1 MIVALEKDQL
11 NQYQRHLHKGSCIGF
26 GIDGF
31 TTANT
36 TTNTARISWTYC
48 HIHRASQ
55 LTSLPLPTQRINPN
69 HRHLR
74 LMRIAIQT
82 TKLRRHYNATYF
94 AINSTK
100 LVGLLPA
107 RSHAMVVFCVPDNLE
122 YLNQIDACFEWN
134 YASSIHHILKCRIR
148 THSLKYV
155 KASPDPADET
165 YSHWYPGLRKVDPYL
180 YPPSHR
186 SRPNA
191 HASQSPPASQQQGVT
206 HRSQP
211 SQPQGLPPPQAQQQ
225 HAQQRY
231 PSHHSMHL
239 SLEG

>member
-1 MIVALEKDQL
+1 MGLPLPIPLQI
-11 NQYQRHLHKGSCIGF
+11 QHGF
-26 GIDGF
+26 H
-31 TTANT
+31 
-36 TTNTARISWTYC
+36 W
-48 HIHRASQ
+48 HRASQ

-74 LMRIAIQT
+74 RMRFAIQT
-82 TKLRRHYNATYF
+82 TKPRRHYNATYF

-134 YASSIHHILKCRIR
+134 YAPSIHHILKCRIR

-155 KASPDPADET
+155 KASISPDPADET

-191 HASQSPPASQQQGVT
+191 HASQSPPA
-206 HRSQP
+206 P
-211 SQPQGLPPPQAQQQ
+211 QQ
-225 HAQQRY
+225 HNTSITTFTTTRTTTTTSTTAACAAEISIASFNASIIGRLK
-231 PSHHSMHL
+231 PKTICT
-239 SLEG
+239 G

>member
-1 MIVALEKDQL
+1 
-11 NQYQRHLHKGSCIGF
+11 
-26 GIDGF
+26 
-31 TTANT
+31 
-36 TTNTARISWTYC
+36 
-48 HIHRASQ
+48 
-55 LTSLPLPTQRINPN
+55 
-69 HRHLR
+69 
-74 LMRIAIQT
+74 MRIAIQT

-180 YPPSHR
+180 YPPCNIGNSFSEIKKR
-186 SRPNA
+186 LRDARPTVEA
-191 HASQSPPASQQQGVT
+191 
-206 HRSQP
+206 
-211 SQPQGLPPPQAQQQ
+211 
-225 HAQQRY
+225 
-231 PSHHSMHL
+231 L
-239 SLEG
+239 SEMKEFISVGCSFNSNLTDFG